1 MRSTYRSFLAVILF
15 TVAAG
20 VSFSL
25 GQEPVPAPP
34 PQAPPAVQPAG
45 ELPQI
50 PVVKSEAAPAP
61 SATDPFAQTVAPPP
75 SLAEVKPAAT
85 SKTVTTT
92 GKHAAKKPH
101 SKPVEKPV
109 VDGTA
114 AAQTAAPAASLAAV
128 EPPANSPP
136 AAPVAASKPAPALK
150 PAGDPVSPDAKSDRT
165 MGLGGWVLFGIGVVA
180 LFAGITF
187 VRRRRATVR
196 HRSITD
202 FSPTTGEI
210 KLQPALARRP

>member
-1 MRSTYRSFLAVILF
+1 MRSACRSFMAVVLF

-25 GQEPVPAPP
+25 AQEVNPAPP

-50 PVVKSEAAPAP
+50 PTMKPEASPVEPLP
-61 SATDPFAQTVAPPP
+61 SVA
-75 SLAEVKPAAT
+75 AVPAA
-85 SKTVTTT
+85 V
-92 GKHAAKKPH
+92 
-101 SKPVEKPV
+101 SKPVKVSAKHVAKKTGRSPAAKPV
-109 VDGTA
+109 VEVTVPVE
-114 AAQTAAPAASLAAV
+114 TAAPAASIAIA
-128 EPPANSPP
+128 EPPANPP
-136 AAPVAASKPAPALK
+136 AAPPAVLKPAAALK
-150 PAGDPVSPDAKSDRT
+150 PAGDPVSPEAKSDRT

-180 LFAGITF
+180 LFGGITL

-202 FSPTTGEI
+202 FSPTTAEL